1 MSRPSTPPPNTT
13 NTNTDTNVT
22 VNVNTPANP
31 TVLVNETIAEPG
43 LEIHNQQ
50 QLDASSNYTATTTFT
65 STQPEVY
72 DPNIN
77 QHLNELVSVYDDTQN
92 TVILNQIKAYAAEIQ
107 CSDFHGKGSIDDYQ
121 ELFKAAS
128 KIANESK
135 QIELDVDIEGFNEF
149 SQAADDLSQL
159 FESFTLRLQN
169 INIIND
175 LTFLTAI
182 ANALQKIVKLS
193 NVFGRFKKTILSTT
207 TIQIPKS
214 AHETKVALESVIGNI
229 NCAMNYIG
237 HFVDA
242 SNNPNLPNANLSAEE
257 QNIIQKAVD
266 TIDNWNLIC
275 EQGVSIAMNNNE
287 DIKYITQASNQLK
300 QTTNQLKQLTSTL
313 QNKLYINLNRQ

>member
-1 MSRPSTPPPNTT
+1 MSRPSTPTPTESNGSNSPTSTSTT
-13 NTNTDTNVT
+13 PSNSTI
-22 VNVNTPANP
+22 
-31 TVLVNETIAEPG
+31 LVNETIVEPG

-50 QLDASSNYTATTTFT
+50 QLDASQNYTATTTFT

-72 DPNIN
+72 DPNITQN
-77 QHLNELVSVYDDTQN
+77 LNELVSVYDDTQN
-92 TVILNQIKAYAAEIQ
+92 AAILNQIKVYATEIQ
-107 CSDFHGKGSIDDYQ
+107 CSDFHGKGSIDDYK

-135 QIELDVDIEGFNEF
+135 QIELDVNIEGFNEF
-149 SQAADDLSQL
+149 AQAADDLSNL

-182 ANALQKIVKLS
+182 ANALQKIVNLS
-193 NVFGRFKKTILSTT
+193 NVFGRFKETIISTT

-214 AHETKVALESVIGNI
+214 AHETKVVLESVMGNI

-242 SNNPNLPNANLSAEE
+242 SNNPDLPNASLSTEE
-257 QNIIQKAVD
+257 QNIIKKAVD

-287 DIKYITQASNQLK
+287 DIKYITQASSQLK
-300 QTTNQLKQLTSTL
+300 QTTTRLGQLTSTL
-313 QNKLYINLNRQ
+313 RAKLYANLN